1 MRRREPRDL
10 ALLLL
15 SKAEDDETA
24 VRELLDN
31 AAVTNSI
38 VGFHAEQTAEKSLK
52 AVLSSRRVEYPRTH
66 NIAALLD
73 LLHEA
78 KIEVPQWAE
87 DLRLLTPFGVATRQ
101 SYLTRRLRISIEPR
115 CTTLSVASGRG
126 QSARSTCR
134 IRRHSIGVG
143 S

>member
-15 SKAEDDETA
+15 SKAKEDEAA

-52 AVLSSRRVEYPRTH
+52 AVLSSRRVAYPRTH

-73 LLHEA
+73 LLYEA
-78 KIEVPQWAE
+78 KIELPQWAE
-87 DLRLLTPFGVATRQ
+87 DLRLLTPFRVATRYELFD
-101 SYLTRRLRISIEPR
+101 SPVENLDRADMYDL
-115 CTTLSVASGRG
+115 
-126 QSARSTCR
+126 
-134 IRRHSIGVG
+134 IRRVIAWAEREINVTNQENN
-143 S
+143 